1 MFGKLFQ
8 KTSPRPL
15 PQQSEVQESPISS
28 DVAPRVVVHY
38 GIPSTA
44 SVLAFDSVQQLLAV
58 GTLDGRIKVVGG
70 DSIEGLLMSPKPIP
84 FKNLEFLQNQ
94 GYLVSISNENE
105 IQVWDLESRSISTS
119 LQWESNITAFSV
131 IYGTQFM
138 YIGDEYGFLSVL
150 KYDAEE
156 QTILQLPYHIPANLV
171 AAEIS
176 LPFNQS
182 IVGVLP
188 QPSSFG
194 NRLLLAYE
202 DGLIVLWDVT
212 EDRAVLVRGNKDL
225 QLKDEMLAESS
236 GDGSH
241 EPLDNLLDH
250 EKEISSLCWVSG
262 DGSLLAVGYVDGDIF
277 LWNLSASDHIK
288 GQGAQKSSDKV
299 VKIQLSSAERRLPV
313 IVLHWS
319 ANKKRNGFGGQLF
332 VYGGEEIGSEEV
344 LTILDL
350 DWSSG
355 IAKLTCVHR
364 VDLPLNG
371 SFSDMIVIAR
381 SHEMEKTDSAS
392 LLVLTNPGQ
401 LHFYD
406 DSCLSTL
413 RFEPDKKHSVLAV
426 EYPATIPTI
435 EPIMT
440 VGKLY
445 SVVAKANS
453 SRVLAETVSAAKLEV
468 EQTMTRG
475 SSRWPLTGGV
485 PGELSIAEDGGMERI
500 YVAGY
505 QDGSVRVWDSTF
517 PVLSLRLVFLL
528 QVEGIDVAG
537 ASASISTLDF
547 SPTSLSLAIGNE
559 YGLVWLYGLDGTKDK
574 SGIHLV
580 TQTERQVL
588 NLAHDG
594 GSLCKAIFSL
604 LNSPV
609 RTLKWVNS
617 GDRLAV
623 GFECGQVAM
632 VETSALSVLFLT
644 DALCSSS
651 PIISL
656 AVKTLP
662 DTESLKQSEIGTSNE
677 SAKEVAFILTRDS
690 HVVLVD
696 SSTGNVVSQPIHPME
711 ESTAVSLYI
720 IEGDVS
726 VAEGSE
732 DDNSKSS
739 EDFEAKGQPGHKS
752 YERQSDPMEAE
763 NSEPNIVHNLKD
775 SIILFCCENALH
787 LYFLNSVIQGE
798 NKSIYKL
805 DLVKPCSWTAI
816 FTKEATE
823 YGLIIVYQTGDIE
836 VRSLPAFTVLGSTS
850 LTSTLRWNFKT
861 NMNNLMS
868 SSDKGQI
875 TLACG
880 SEFAIVSLLASE
892 NNFRIPEALPC
903 LHDKVLAAAA
913 DATISIALDQKS
925 KQSTVPGVFGGFMKG
940 FKGAK
945 LEMNNSEARESI
957 LAHMDII
964 FSRFPFSEPV
974 KNLADDQPH
983 VELNIDDIE
992 IDEPLSVVS
1001 SSSKSDNER
1010 KDKETERQRL
1020 FEGSS
1025 TDTKPRMRTREEI
1038 IAKYRKAG
1046 DATSAAAQAR
1056 DKLVERQQ
1064 KLEKLSERTAE
1075 LQSGAESFADLA
1087 NELARNMEKRKW
1099 WNF

>member
-1 MFGKLFQ
+1 M
-8 KTSPRPL
+8 
-15 PQQSEVQESPISS
+15 
-28 DVAPRVVVHY
+28 
-38 GIPSTA
+38 
-44 SVLAFDSVQQLLAV
+44 
-58 GTLDGRIKVVGG
+58 VGG
-70 DSIEGLLMSPKPIP
+70 DNIEGLLMSPKPIP
-84 FKNLEFLQNQ
+84 FTNLEFLQNQ
-94 GYLVSISNENE
+94 GYLVSVSNENE
-105 IQVWDLESRSISTS
+105 IQVWDLETRCISTS

-171 AAEIS
+171 AEAAEIS

-188 QPSSFG
+188 QPLSFG
-194 NRLLLAYE
+194 NRVLLAYE

-212 EDRAVLVRGNKDL
+212 EDKAVLVRGNKDL
-225 QLKDEMLAESS
+225 QKDEVLTESS
-236 GDGSH
+236 SDGSH

-250 EKEISSLCWVSG
+250 EKEISSLCWVSI
-262 DGSLLAVGYVDGDIF
+262 DGSFLAVGYVDGDIF
-277 LWNLSASDHIK
+277 LWDLSVSDHIK

-299 VKIQLSSAERRLPV
+299 VKVQLSSAERRLPV

-319 ANKKRNGFGGQLF
+319 ANKKQNGCGGQLF
-332 VYGGEEIGSEEV
+332 VYGGEEIGSDEV

-355 IAKLTCVHR
+355 IAKLTCAHR

-406 DSCLSTL
+406 SSCLSML
-413 RFEPDKKHSVLAV
+413 KFEPDKKRSILAV

-445 SVVAKANS
+445 SVVARADS

-468 EQTMTRG
+468 EQTMKIE
-475 SSRWPLTGGV
+475 SNRWPLAGGV
-485 PGELSIAEDGGMERI
+485 PGELSLAEDGGMERI

-505 QDGSVRVWDSTF
+505 QDGSVRIWDSTF
-517 PVLSLRLVFLL
+517 PVLSLRLVFQL
-528 QVEGIDVAG
+528 QMESIDIAG
-537 ASASISTLDF
+537 ASASISALDF

-559 YGLVWLYGLDGTKDK
+559 FGLVWLYGLDGTKDK

-580 TQTERQVL
+580 TQMEQQVL
-588 NLAHDG
+588 NLPHDR
-594 GSLCKAIFSL
+594 GSLCKALFSL

-609 RTLKWVNS
+609 RSLKWVNS

-644 DALCSSS
+644 DTLCSSS
-651 PIISL
+651 SIISL

-662 DTESLKQSEIGTSNE
+662 DTESLRQSEIGTSNE
-677 SAKEVAFILTRDS
+677 STKEVAFILTRDS

-696 SSTGNVVSQPIHPME
+696 SSTGKMISQPIHPME

-720 IEGDVS
+720 IEDDAS
-726 VAEGSE
+726 LAEGSE
-732 DDNSKSS
+732 NHISKSS
-739 EDFEAKGQPGHKS
+739 EDFEAKGQPGQQS
-752 YERQSDPMEAE
+752 SERQSDPIEVE
-763 NSEPNIVHNLKD
+763 NSEPDIVHNLKD
-775 SIILFCCENALH
+775 SIILLCCENALH
-787 LYFLNSVIQGE
+787 LYSLNSVIQGE

-805 DLVKPCSWTAI
+805 DLVKPCSWTAM

-836 VRSLPAFTVLGSTS
+836 VRSLPAFRVLGSTS
-850 LTSTLRWNFKT
+850 LTSILRWNFKT
-861 NMNNLMS
+861 NMNKLMS

-880 SEFAIVSLLASE
+880 SEFAIISLLASE
-892 NNFRIPEALPC
+892 NDFRIPVALPS

-913 DATISIALDQKS
+913 DATISIALDQKN

-945 LEMNNSEARESI
+945 MEMSNSEARESI

-974 KNLADDQPH
+974 KNLTSDQPQ

-992 IDEPLSVVS
+992 IDEPLSVTS

-1025 TDTKPRMRTREEI
+1025 TDPKPRMRTREEI

-1064 KLEKLSERTAE
+1064 KLEKISERTAE
-1075 LQSGAESFADLA
+1075 LQSGAQSFAEMA
-1087 NELARNMEKRKW
+1087 NELARTMEKRKW